1 MSPRRSTHHAAS
13 PRITSAPPIAE
24 DRLIEIDEVLQLV
37 PTSRNTIL
45 RWRRAGMFPQPI
57 VVGIRRFW
65 STREIAVW
73 IEQQRAR
80 RDEQHEAAA
89 ARR

>member
-1 MSPRRSTHHAAS
+1 MCIVRGLMSRRRKTAHGVS
-13 PRITSAPPIAE
+13 PSNTE

-37 PTSRNTIL
+37 PASRYTIY
-45 RWRRAGMFPQPI
+45 RWRRAGIFPHPI
-57 VVGIRRFW
+57 VVGVRRYW
-65 STREIAVW
+65 STRDIADW

-89 ARR
+89 RR